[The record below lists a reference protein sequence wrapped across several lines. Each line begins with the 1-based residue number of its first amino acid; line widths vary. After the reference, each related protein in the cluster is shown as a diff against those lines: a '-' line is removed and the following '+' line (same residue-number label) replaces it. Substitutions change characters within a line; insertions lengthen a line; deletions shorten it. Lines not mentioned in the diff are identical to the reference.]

1 MNAVPPDSQPV
12 ILCLSH
18 LGWEHVWQR
27 PQQLLSRLARHYP
40 VHYVAEPEID
50 RSPDAEPRLD
60 LVAHNGPLVA
70 WRPVFP
76 DRPNVITRWRET
88 YVRLVKDLLLHERW
102 IRPSGTRLVT
112 ARPLVTW
119 FYTPTPWYMLDH
131 LPTNLVVYDVM
142 DELASF
148 EGAGDDLRWREGQL
162 LARSDLVFAG
172 GRSLYEARKDRHPRV
187 HLFPSGVDA
196 AHFARA
202 LNPKTVVPPEV
213 ASLPRPVLGYHGVID
228 ERIDLDLLRELARR
242 RPDWSFVMVGPIAK
256 ISPEQVPDAPNLH
269 YVGQQPYARLPAFL
283 KGFDVCLMPFA
294 LNEATRFISPTKAPE
309 YMAAGKPIV
318 STPVPDVVAN
328 WRDVVAIVAGAKGFE
343 GAITDAFAETE
354 AQRAERWARQERI
367 VARSGWDQVA
377 EEMRGLVDA
386 ALQRQV
392 SNGNQAGIAADG

>member
-1 MNAVPPDSQPV
+1 MNAVPPDSQSV

-50 RSPDAEPRLD
+50 GSTDAEPRLH

-76 DRPNVITRWRET
+76 DRPNVITRWCET

-102 IRPSGTRLVT
+102 IRPFGKRLVT

-131 LPTNLVVYDVM
+131 LPTDLVVYDVM

-187 HLFPSGVDA
+187 QLFPSGVDA

-202 LNPKTVVPPEV
+202 LNPKTVVPSEV

-242 RPDWSFVMVGPIAK
+242 RPDWSFVMVGPVAK
-256 ISPEQVPDAPNLH
+256 ISREQVPDAPNLH
-269 YVGQQPYARLPAFL
+269 YVGQQPYSRLPAFL

-309 YMAAGKPIV
+309 
-318 STPVPDVVAN
+318 
-328 WRDVVAIVAGAKGFE
+328 
-343 GAITDAFAETE
+343 
-354 AQRAERWARQERI
+354 
-367 VARSGWDQVA
+367 
-377 EEMRGLVDA
+377 
-386 ALQRQV
+386 
-392 SNGNQAGIAADG
+392 